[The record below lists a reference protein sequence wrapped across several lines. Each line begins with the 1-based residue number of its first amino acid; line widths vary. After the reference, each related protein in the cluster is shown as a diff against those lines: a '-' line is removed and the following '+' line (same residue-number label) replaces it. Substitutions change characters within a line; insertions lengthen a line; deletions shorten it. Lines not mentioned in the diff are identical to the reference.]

1 MTRQALVVFFGNP
14 RSEHAKHAHE
24 SPLVM
29 LVPLILLA
37 IPAVIAGYPFVEHA
51 FFHEIGSLAEPEI
64 PHFIEIIFGAA
75 FFLGIGAAALIYRK
89 VGEKDPIRIPA
100 FENRFYIDDFY
111 FWIVRRIQG
120 GFARLCSFLDR
131 WFIDGILVRGSATV
145 VWTLGFALRFLQVGN
160 LQAYAFFFGAG
171 VVGLIYLLIHVR

>member
-1 MTRQALVVFFGNP
+1 V
-14 RSEHAKHAHE
+14 SW
-24 SPLVM
+24 
-29 LVPLILLA
+29 
-37 IPAVIAGYPFVEHA
+37 
-51 FFHEIGSLAEPEI
+51 
-64 PHFIEIIFGAA
+64 IFLAA
-75 FFLGIGAAALIYRK
+75 FLIGLGLAFAIYRK

-111 FWIVRRIQG
+111 FWIVRCIQG
-120 GFARLCSFLDR
+120 GFARLCSFIDR

-171 VVGLIYLLIHVR
+171 VVGLIYLLLNVR